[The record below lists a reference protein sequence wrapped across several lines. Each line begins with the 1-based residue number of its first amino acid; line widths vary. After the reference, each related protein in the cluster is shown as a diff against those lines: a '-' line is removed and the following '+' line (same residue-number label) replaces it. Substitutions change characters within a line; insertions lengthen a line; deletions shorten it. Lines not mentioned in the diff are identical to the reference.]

1 MHFKY
6 GSKNYGQFLQS
17 KNTKTYLRKKKFKG
31 KKSIWCK
38 SKYKKMWHRF
48 WQNKLEEDLLDY

>member
-17 KNTKTYLRKKKFKG
+17 KNTKTYLRKKKFKEKSQFDASLST
-31 KKSIWCK
+31 KKTC
-38 SKYKKMWHRF
+38 HHF
-48 WQNKLEEDLLDY
+48 

>member
-6 GSKNYGQFLQS
+6 GSKNYGQFPQS
-17 KNTKTYLRKKKFKG
+17 KNTKTYLRKKNLKQ

-48 WQNKLEEDLLDY
+48 